1 MKAFLVSATLAVLA
15 STPALGADDVSL
27 VGTWTGQRDRI
38 AKRELYRL
46 VARLGETEVEVA
58 ERVIYAVMKER

>member
-1 MKAFLVSATLAVLA
+1 MLALLDN
-15 STPALGADDVSL
+15 PD
-27 VGTWTGQRDRI
+27 QRDRI

-46 VARLGETEVEVA
+46 IARLGEAEVEVA